1 MKPFLILT
9 TRDHD
14 EATRGEV
21 EAVRRH
27 ARLGSNDL
35 VHLRVEASPLPELN
49 LADYSG
55 LLLGGSPF
63 NISDS
68 RKTPLQLRVEADLR
82 ALVDRVVEEDFPF
95 LGMCYG
101 IGTVT
106 VHLGGVVDKT
116 YGETAGATQISLTSA
131 AAGDPVLDGVPETFE
146 AFVGHKEAC
155 NGVPPGVL
163 MLATGT
169 ACPVQMYR
177 HGANVYVTQF
187 HPELD
192 ADDLENRMRIYSH
205 AGYFHPDELEDL
217 VAMAR
222 NSGVNGSQHRILAN
236 FVRRYARD

>member
-1 MKPFLILT
+1 VKPFLILT

-27 ARLGSNDL
+27 GGLGPSDL
-35 VHLRVEASPLPELN
+35 VHLRVEAGPLPPVELD
-49 LADYSG
+49 DYSG
-55 LLLGGSPF
+55 VMLGGSPF

-68 RKTPLQLRVEADLR
+68 RKTPLQLRVEQDLR
-82 ALVDRVVEEDFPF
+82 DLVDRVVDADLPF

-106 VHLGGVVDKT
+106 AHLGGVVDKT
-116 YGETAGATQISLTSA
+116 FGETVGAADITLTPD
-131 AAGDPVLDGVPETFE
+131 AAGDPLLEGVPALFQ

-155 NGVPPGVL
+155 NGTPPGVV

-177 HGANVYVTQF
+177 VGSNVYVTQF

-205 AGYFHPDELEDL
+205 AGYFHPDELDTL

-222 NSGVNGSQHRILAN
+222 TSGVDGVQHRILAN
-236 FVRRYARD
+236 FVRHYARD